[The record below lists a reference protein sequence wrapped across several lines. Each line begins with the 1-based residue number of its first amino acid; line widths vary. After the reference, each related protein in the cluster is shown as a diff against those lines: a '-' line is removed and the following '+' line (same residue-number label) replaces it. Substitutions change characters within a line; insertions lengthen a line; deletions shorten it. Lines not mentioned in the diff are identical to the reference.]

1 MIQYEITV
9 SGRVQGVGF
18 RYFALHR
25 AQELGITGWAKNMVD
40 GNVQI
45 IAQGDEPTLKTFA
58 DFLRL
63 GPTLSRVDK
72 ISIYKSEIITV
83 FDTFS
88 VKY

>member
-9 SGRVQGVGF
+9 TGRVQGVGY
-18 RYFALHR
+18 RYFALNR
-25 AQELGITGWAKNMVD
+25 AQEFGITGWVKNTVD
-40 GNVQI
+40 GNVEI
-45 IAQGDEPTLKTFA
+45 VAQGDEPTLKTYV

-72 ISIYKSEIITV
+72 ITTYKSEVITV
-83 FDTFS
+83 FDNFS

>member
-1 MIQYEITV
+1 MTQYEITV
-9 SGRVQGVGF
+9 IGRVQGVGF

-25 AQELGITGWAKNMVD
+25 AQELGITGWAKNTVD

-45 IAQGDEPTLKTFA
+45 IAQGDEPTLKTYV

-72 ISIYKSEIITV
+72 ISIHRSDITSV
-83 FDTFS
+83 FDNFS